1 MSPGGGHPQHRPG
14 RHLAHHHVDGQL
26 SLVNN
31 GDTNTSGQNVLDRL
45 EKKEYEETSGFV
57 NEVRKKLWES
67 RLKIVMYEAFR
78 IQDSSK

>member
-14 RHLAHHHVDGQL
+14 HYLAHHHVEGQL
-26 SLVNN
+26 KLVNN
-31 GDTNTSGQNVLDRL
+31 GDTSAQNFLDRI